1 MTDRSTQLDGPEDSD
16 DDTFDQI
23 KYLWISVI
31 STCVLILIAKQML
44 VWFQTFLWLDAFE

>member
-23 KYLWISVI
+23 KCLWISMI
-31 STCVLILIAKQML
+31 SRCILILIAKQML